1 MSTPCGRALTLVAC
15 LVAPA
20 ALALGLVR
28 APAAPGE
35 KRPLATTAA
44 KGTVSVLFAGS
55 LVNYMERYLGPSFE
69 RADGYGF
76 RGFGGGSTELASEIR
91 GRVRTG
97 DVFVSA
103 AAAADRSLEGSANGS
118 WVSWYSA
125 FMGSPLELAYNP
137 NGRFG
142 AELRRGVPWYKVL
155 TQSGIRVGR
164 TDPKL
169 DPKGVLTV
177 EAVNNA
183 SRRLHVQALAKALS
197 SFEIF
202 PETGLVGRL
211 QSGQLD
217 AGFFYAV
224 EAKNAKLTSVGLAP
238 VYKYAAY
245 TVTILNRASE
255 PRGAAALIRYLLS
268 AARRYTL
275 KKNGL
280 TPIAP
285 QFSGR
290 ASAVPSGLRSLV
302 GAR

>member
-1 MSTPCGRALTLVAC
+1 MTKLNLKARTAATLLVASTV
-15 LVAPA
+15 LGAGLARAAADPTTEHLSGAVAA
-20 ALALGLVR
+20 H
-28 APAAPGE
+28 
-35 KRPLATTAA
+35 
-44 KGTVSVLFAGS
+44 GTVSVLFAGS
-55 LVNYMERYLGPSFE
+55 LVNYMERYFGPSFQK
-69 RADGYGF
+69 AAGYGF

-91 GRVRTG
+91 GRVRSG

-103 AAAADRSLEGSANGS
+103 AAAADRSLEGSANGA

-125 FMGSPLELAYNP
+125 FMSSPLELAYNP
-137 NGRFG
+137 NGRVG
-142 AELRRGVPWYKVL
+142 GELRSGVPWYRVL
-155 TQSGIRVGR
+155 EQSGIRVGR

-183 SRRLHVQALAKALS
+183 SKKLHDKRLERALTS
-197 SFEIF
+197 VEVF

-217 AGFFYAV
+217 AGFLYAV
-224 EAKNAKLTSVGLAP
+224 EAKNAKLPTVSLAP

-245 TVTILNRASE
+245 TLTILNRA
-255 PRGAAALIRYLLS
+255 PNPTGAAALIRYLLN
-268 AARRYTL
+268 AARGYTL
-275 KKNGL
+275 RKNGL
-280 TPIAP
+280 TPVRP

-290 ASAVPSGLRSLV
+290 SSAVPTGLRSLV

>member
-1 MSTPCGRALTLVAC
+1 MSRRCMKAPTLAAC
-15 LVAPA
+15 LTAGA
-20 ALALGLVR
+20 ALALGLVNAVA
-28 APAAPGE
+28 APAAKHPAG
-35 KRPLATTAA
+35 RAAA

-55 LVNYMERYLGPSFE
+55 LVNYMERYLGPSFQT
-69 RADGYGF
+69 ADGYGF
-76 RGFGGGSTELASEIR
+76 RGFGGGSTELASEIK

-103 AAAADRSLEGSANGS
+103 AATADRSLEGSANGA

-137 NGRFG
+137 NSKLG
-142 AELRRGVPWYKVL
+142 AELRHGVPWYKVL

-183 SRRLHVQALAKALS
+183 SRRLHRPALAKALS
-197 SFEIF
+197 SFEVF

-217 AGFFYAV
+217 AGFFYTV
-224 EAKNAKLTSVGLAP
+224 EAKNAKLATVGLAP

-245 TVTILNRASE
+245 TVTILNRA
-255 PRGAAALIRYLLS
+255 PNPTGAAALIRYLLS
-268 AARRYTL
+268 AARGYTL
-275 KKNGL
+275 KRNGL
-280 TPIAP
+280 TPITP

-302 GAR
+302 GAH

>member
-1 MSTPCGRALTLVAC
+1 MSKRCSRALVLAAC
-15 LVAPA
+15 LLAAA
-20 ALALGLVR
+20 ALALASVS
-28 APAAPGE
+28 APAAP
-35 KRPLATTAA
+35 ATKGPSGKTAA
-44 KGTVSVLFAGS
+44 RATVSVLFAGS
-55 LVNYMERYLGPSFE
+55 LVNYMERYLGPSFQK
-69 RADGYGF
+69 ADGYGF

-91 GRVRTG
+91 GRVRSG

-103 AAAADRSLEGSANGS
+103 AAAADGSLEGSGNGA

-137 NGRFG
+137 NSRFG
-142 AELRRGVPWYKVL
+142 AELRRGVPWYRAL
-155 TQSGIRVGR
+155 TKSGIRVGR

-183 SRRLHVQALAKALS
+183 ARRLHLPALAKALS
-197 SFEIF
+197 SFEVF

-217 AGFFYAV
+217 AGFFYTV
-224 EAKNAKLTSVGLAP
+224 EAKNAKLTTVSLAP

-245 TVTILNRASE
+245 TVTILNRA
-255 PRGAAALIRYLLS
+255 PNPTGAAAFIRYLLS
-268 AARRYTL
+268 SARGYTL

-280 TPIAP
+280 TPITP

-290 ASAVPSGLRSLV
+290 ASAVPAGLRSLV